1 MLKWDISVAKGVDDL
16 LLDFDTVVDRAAATV
31 GQRHGMEIMKGFVKD
46 IRAHIE
52 HQIFHH
58 APLTAAYADWKRKQN
73 LDPRILIATGDY
85 LDAIEA
91 VPLDAGAGVGMRAG
105 RSRAHDG
112 SPGPEYDD
120 LADWLENGTKGR
132 RLSALRV
139 SNERGG
145 LPPRPHWQ
153 PMIERWTAKVAQLG
167 SSMEELLSEELL
179 KELKKKGYISV
190 EQALLADETE

>member
-1 MLKWDISVAKGVDDL
+1 MLKWSIQVARGVDDFITD
-16 LLDFDTVVDRAAATV
+16 LDNVVDRTV
-31 GQRHGMEIMKGFVKD
+31 SVIGERYGMDIAKSFIKD

-91 VPLDAGAGVGMRAG
+91 IPLDGGAGVGMRAG
-105 RSRAHDG
+105 RHRNEDG
-112 SPGPEYDD
+112 SAGPEFDD

-139 SNERGG
+139 NNELGG
-145 LPPRPHWQ
+145 IPPRPHWQ

-167 SSMEELLSEELL
+167 QSMGDQFNDELL

-190 EQALLADETE
+190 EKALLNEQG